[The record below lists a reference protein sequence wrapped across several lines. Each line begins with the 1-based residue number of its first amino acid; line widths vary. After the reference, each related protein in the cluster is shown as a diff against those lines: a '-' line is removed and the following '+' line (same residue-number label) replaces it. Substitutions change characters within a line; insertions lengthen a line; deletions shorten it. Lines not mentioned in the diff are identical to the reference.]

1 MMTGEMMVV
10 VQPRVLKNEGAS
22 SATRNFKV
30 TSDSTFHS
38 HSIVIPLLQSDVL
51 QSKVR
56 ILDTRHTATRC
67 G

>member
-1 MMTGEMMVV
+1 MTGEMMVV

-22 SATRNFKV
+22 SGTAQLQSKV
-30 TSDSTFHS
+30 TQ

-56 ILDTRHTATRC
+56 ILDTGHTATRC